1 MGACR
6 DRELFAAD
14 RIAGDGN
21 AGRWFGHKVAPV
33 LQAVEFP
40 ATLLLCGG
48 VTVYFRNV
56 VC

>member
-6 DRELFAAD
+6 DRELFVAD

-33 LQAVEFP
+33 LQAVEIP